1 MSSLGPRSTHP
12 RVVLADNENVVVL
25 WYQRAVGHDG
35 RRLDTPV
42 PGLCRV
48 RDGRLARAQMSY
60 FDTADIVRIPAAGT
74 SRWTVRT
81 PSRSGGVGRRRT
93 S

>member
-1 MSSLGPRSTHP
+1 
-12 RVVLADNENVVVL
+12 VLANNENVVVL

-42 PGLCRV
+42 LGPCHV

-60 FDTADIVRIPAAGT
+60 FDNADVVRFPR
-74 SRWTVRT
+74 RWNRALD
-81 PSRSGGVGRRRT
+81 R
-93 S
+93 